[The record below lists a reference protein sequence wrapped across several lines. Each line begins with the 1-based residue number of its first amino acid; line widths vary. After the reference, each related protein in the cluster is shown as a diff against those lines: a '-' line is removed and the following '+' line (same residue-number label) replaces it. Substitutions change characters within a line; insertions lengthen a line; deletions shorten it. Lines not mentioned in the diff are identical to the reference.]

1 MTPKRIRIL
10 LMENDVRQARIA
22 DHLGVSRTAVSNV
35 IKGIVESRRI
45 KSAIASAVGKK
56 IEDLWPKEDRSQRAA

>member
-1 MTPKRIRIL
+1 MTPKKIRIL

-22 DHLGVSRTAVSNV
+22 DQLGVSRTAVSNV

-45 KSAIASAVGKK
+45 KNAIASAVGKK
-56 IEDLWPKEDRSQRAA
+56 LEELWPSENKTRRAA

>member
-1 MTPKRIRIL
+1 
-10 LMENDVRQARIA
+10 MENDVRQARIA